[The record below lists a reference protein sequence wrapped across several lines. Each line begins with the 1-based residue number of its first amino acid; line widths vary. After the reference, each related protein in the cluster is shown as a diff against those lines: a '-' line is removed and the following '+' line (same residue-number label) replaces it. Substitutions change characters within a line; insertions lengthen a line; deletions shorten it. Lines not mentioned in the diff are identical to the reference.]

1 MTSII
6 WDMGGTL
13 VDTYPDVDRVLAGVV
28 RSGGGDIELAE
39 VASLTRRS
47 RHEAIDILSRRF
59 GIPPER
65 FAEAYAELLAS
76 WQSSPPPAMAGAR
89 EAIAACRSGGGLNLV
104 VTHRDRSSAQLLLD
118 QLRLDIDDMVC
129 LSDGF
134 PRKPDPAMMLEILRR
149 NEIPARSCL
158 AIGDRPIDGQAA
170 RAAGIDSYLL
180 GSKDGPHR
188 ITSLDQVPALLG
200 RD

>member
-28 RSGGGDIELAE
+28 RSGGGDISLAD
-39 VASLTRRS
+39 VAELTRRS
-47 RHEAIDILSRRF
+47 RHEAITILS
-59 GIPPER
+59 GR
-65 FAEAYAELLAS
+65 FAIPEDKFNEAYGELLAS
-76 WQSSPPPAMAGAR
+76 WQSSPPPAMIGAR
-89 EAIAACRSGGGLNLV
+89 EAIAACSARGGLNLV

-134 PRKPDPAMMLEILRR
+134 PRKPDPAMMIEILHR
-149 NEIPARSCL
+149 NNLAAGDCL
-158 AIGDRPIDGQAA
+158 AIGDRPIDAKAA
-170 RAAGIDSYLL
+170 GAAGITSYLL
-180 GSKDGPHR
+180 STTPGPSR
-188 ITSLDQVPALLG
+188 ITSLDEVPALLG
-200 RD
+200 